1 MDNKGKLPRFVV
13 NQRADRR
20 RVRRPEQAQENPDV
34 REAAQFNS
42 TTVGVSLSSW
52 EMEALDLMLGMIPEV
67 REAQVEKF
75 RKKIADGT
83 YRVGAEA
90 IADKIIAANSA
101 EPVL

>member
-20 RVRRPEQAQENPDV
+20 RVRRPEQAQENQDV
-34 REAAQFNS
+34 RETTRLKS
-42 TTVGVSLSSW
+42 TTLGVSLSPW

-83 YRVGAEA
+83 YRVSADA

-101 EPVL
+101 EPAL

>member
-1 MDNKGKLPRFVV
+1 MENKGKFPRFVV

-20 RVRRPEQAQENPDV
+20 RVRRPEQAQENIDV
-34 REAAQFNS
+34 REAPQFNP

-83 YRVGAEA
+83 YRVSAKA